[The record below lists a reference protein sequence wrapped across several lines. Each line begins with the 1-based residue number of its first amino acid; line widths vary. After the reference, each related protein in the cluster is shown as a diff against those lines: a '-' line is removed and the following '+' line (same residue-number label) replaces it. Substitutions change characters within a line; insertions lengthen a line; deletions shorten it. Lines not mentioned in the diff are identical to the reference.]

1 MNRERYDLMIRG
13 GTIYDGS
20 GSQPYVSDIGVDGD
34 VIVSIGDLADTEAA
48 AVIDATGLAVAPGF
62 INVLSHA
69 YFTVLHDPRSLS
81 DLKQGVTTQLFGEAF
96 SMGPLNDEMLTLIDK
111 FRGPLEFDV
120 AWTRLSEYLAH
131 VERRGVSQNVASLI
145 GATTLRLNAL
155 GSENR
160 PPTKAEMD
168 KMKGL
173 VEEEM
178 ADGAFGIGSAL
189 IYAPGSYA
197 PTEELIGICQAAS
210 KFGGKYFSHLRS
222 EGEGFIEGIEEL
234 LRISREA
241 EVPAE
246 IWHLKVAGPDN
257 WTKVDRAI
265 ELIEGARAAGE
276 PISADMYPYTAGATM
291 VAAAIPPWFHEG
303 GFEALSERLRD
314 PSTRSEIK
322 DAIEN
327 STEGWENLYRLS
339 GGADGVLILRVDHPE
354 LRQYQGRRL
363 SEVAEQEGTDPVEAL
378 IDLVIRSD
386 SKAFAAYFIISE
398 ENIRKQIAFPWISF
412 GSDAGSMAPEG
423 VFLDEPTHPRA
434 YGTFA
439 RVLGK
444 YVREEG
450 LISLPDAIRRL
461 SRLPAEV
468 LGIDRRGRLEKDH
481 FADIVVFDPATVSDK
496 ATFEDPHQFAVG
508 VRDVVVNGQLT
519 LRDGEFA
526 GTFAGRAVY
535 GPGRRS

>member
-1 MNRERYDLMIRG
+1 MIRG

-257 WTKVDRAI
+257 WTKADRAI